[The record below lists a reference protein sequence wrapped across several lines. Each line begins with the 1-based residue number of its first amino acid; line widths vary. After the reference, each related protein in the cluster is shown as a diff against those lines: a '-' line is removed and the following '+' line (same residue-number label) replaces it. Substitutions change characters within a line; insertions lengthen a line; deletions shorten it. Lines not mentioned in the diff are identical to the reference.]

1 MKESDHIR
9 SSNFQLG
16 LVLISWLR
24 CGKDNESGIR
34 DILPIS
40 SLLSQIGCSDLRFG
54 FLKETSGFL
63 KNVSLFCYLIWW
75 YIWMS
80 SLLVSNFTSDSSFKL
95 VAESWWKCGE
105 IEFNFLKDLALQSY
119 KSAHCNKVGSATT
132 ERNVGLWAFRSCLV
146 VKCYIYALN
155 GKGIFV
161 WKSMVGG
168 LWKLFTIL
176 FTAYVCCGFT
186 GNKFCRIGSCNQFS
200 NSHLRRLALESV

>member
-1 MKESDHIR
+1 
-9 SSNFQLG
+9 
-16 LVLISWLR
+16 
-24 CGKDNESGIR
+24 
-34 DILPIS
+34 
-40 SLLSQIGCSDLRFG
+40 
-54 FLKETSGFL
+54 
-63 KNVSLFCYLIWW
+63 
-75 YIWMS
+75 MS

-168 LWKLFTIL
+168 LWKLYTIL
-176 FTAYVCCGFT
+176 FTVYAVESLGINSAEL
-186 GNKFCRIGSCNQFS
+186 GPAINSLIHISEG
-200 NSHLRRLALESV
+200 SHLKVYRSIWTIATDHAF